1 VKNLEFDKETGKFI
15 KREEISI
22 DDSTD
27 VGEIRQA
34 LKIELAGIIRQV
46 KRLKRRANE
55 IKEMLIK
62 IDESEDA
69 KSADITT

>member
-1 VKNLEFDKETGKFI
+1 MKNLEFDKETGKFI